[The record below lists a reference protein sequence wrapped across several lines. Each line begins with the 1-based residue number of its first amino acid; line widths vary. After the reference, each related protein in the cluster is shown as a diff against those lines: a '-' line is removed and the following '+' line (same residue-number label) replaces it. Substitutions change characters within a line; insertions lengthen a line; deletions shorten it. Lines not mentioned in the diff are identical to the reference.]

1 MKRRKGKNKGQ
12 YFVLIL
18 LFFFSFFTLMV
29 SVTVR
34 YFLSLNRNEGEIREN
49 TDRVEEERIEKLSLV
64 MVGDN
69 LIHDKIYRYAK
80 TEDGYDFRPILSKI
94 KPIVSAYDV
103 AYYNQETILGGSA
116 LGVSSYPSF
125 NSPQEVGDA
134 MVDAG
139 FNLVSLATNHTLDR
153 GIKAVLASR
162 TYWDSQDGVLAVG
175 SYASWAD
182 RDKVVVKEKN
192 GITYTLLNYT
202 YGTNGIRIPEGS
214 EYLVNVW
221 PVLGSDPSTDS
232 QYQAYK
238 EQVKKD
244 VDAVR
249 GQVDL
254 LMVAMHW
261 GVEYQYVPSLYQ
273 KDMAEYLASLG
284 VDIVIGTHPHV
295 VEPITWINQTLV
307 IYSLG
312 NFLSAHEV
320 VDMGNRVGLM
330 SMVEVWKQGG
340 KIELK
345 NLKNELLYTYYTA
358 NYQDFLVIP
367 FSRMEDR
374 YLQDYQEVYNKY
386 RDIVQGGNTD
396 IVVVE

>member
-18 LFFFSFFTLMV
+18 LFFFSFV
-29 SVTVR
+29 SVTVW
-34 YFLSLNRNEGEIREN
+34 YFLSLNRDEGEIREN
-49 TDRVEEERIEKLSLV
+49 TDLVEEEKIEKLSLV

-69 LIHDKIYRYAK
+69 LIHDKIYCYAK
-80 TEDGYDFRPILSKI
+80 TADGYDFRPILSKI

-202 YGTNGIRIPEGS
+202 YGTNGIRVPEGS

-221 PVLGSDPSTDS
+221 PVLGRDPSTDS

-367 FSRMEDR
+367 FSMMEDR